1 MRRVVITG
9 MGCVSP
15 YGTGLDPFWEGLVAG
30 RSAIRS
36 LTAFDS
42 RPYGSRVAGEVL
54 DFRPQDFLPRK
65 DISSSARCTQL
76 GIAAS
81 RMALDESRLSLAAAD
96 ASRTG
101 VFLGTSVGTAQY
113 LAENHAI
120 FLEKGIRRVHPLFP
134 AQSYPGVIA
143 TQLAINLGIRGPALC
158 ISTACTS
165 ATDAIG
171 IAWLYIRNGLID
183 RAIVGGSEAPLT
195 PILFASFDR
204 LGVLSRENEK
214 PERSS
219 RPFAADRDGFVLS
232 EGAGAC
238 ILESEEA
245 ALERGA
251 SIVAEVSGYGATSDG
266 FHPFS
271 PLPSGEEGV
280 RAISLALEQAGRTPG
295 EVDYVNAHAI
305 GSKPNDPIEIEI
317 VKQVFQERAP
327 LVAVSSIKSMI
338 GHTMGA
344 AGALELIACARS
356 IQRSII
362 PPTINLGSEDYRD
375 QLDLVPDRARPRSV
389 RVALSP
395 TFGFGSRNAVLVVEA
410 YDQ

>member
-15 YGTGLDPFWEGLVAG
+15 FGTGVDPFWQALVAG
-30 RSAIRS
+30 RSSIRP
-36 LTAFDS
+36 LTSFDP
-42 RPYGSRVAGEVL
+42 RPYGSKVAGEVL
-54 DFRPQDFLPRK
+54 DFRPHDFLPRK
-65 DISSSARCTQL
+65 DISSSARCTQFA
-76 GIAAS
+76 IAAS
-81 RMALDESRLSLAAAD
+81 RMALEDSRLSLTTEDTA
-96 ASRTG
+96 RTG
-101 VFLGTSVGTAQY
+101 VFLGTSVGTAEY

-143 TQLAINLGIRGPALC
+143 TQLAINLGIRGPAMC

-165 ATDAIG
+165 SNDAIG

-183 RAIVGGSEAPLT
+183 RVIAGGSEAPLT

-214 PERSS
+214 PERAS

-238 ILESEEA
+238 VLEAEDA

-251 SIVAEVSGYGATSDG
+251 TILAEVSGYGATSDG

-271 PLPSGEEGV
+271 PLPTGEEGG
-280 RAISLALEQAGRTPG
+280 RAISLALEQAGRTPA

-317 VKQVFQERAP
+317 VKQVFGERAP
-327 LVAVSSIKSMI
+327 LVPVSSIKSMI

-344 AGALELIACARS
+344 AGALELIACTRAIRES
-356 IQRSII
+356 TV
-362 PPTINLGSEDYRD
+362 PPTINLSAEDCKGP
-375 QLDLVPDRARPRSV
+375 LDLVPNESRTAPV